1 MTILYEVDLAIDLSI
16 AETHARW
23 LDAHV
28 REMLGFAGFLE
39 AEILDRLDPGADP
52 GTVARRVRYRLTDRA
67 ALDAYLRDHAP
78 RMRAEGVALFGDRVR
93 ASRQILV
100 VAARY

>member
-1 MTILYEVDLAIDLSI
+1 MTILYEVDLVIDSDI
-16 AETHARW
+16 AAVHARW

-39 AEILDRLDPGADP
+39 AEILDRKDPQAGS
-52 GTVARRVRYRLTDRA
+52 GTVARCVRYRLADQA

-78 RMRAEGVALFGDRVR
+78 RMRAEGIARFGDRVR
-93 ASRQILV
+93 ASRRIL
-100 VAARY
+100 ASEARY

>member
-1 MTILYEVDLAIDLSI
+1 MTIIYEVDLAIDVDI
-16 AETHARW
+16 AEAHARW

-39 AEILDRLDPGADP
+39 AEILDRRDPPAESGW
-52 GTVARRVRYRLTDRA
+52 VARCVRYRLADHA
-67 ALDAYLRDHAP
+67 SLDAYLRDHAP
-78 RMRAEGVALFGDRVR
+78 RMRAEGIARFGEQVR
-93 ASRQILV
+93 ASRRILA

>member
-1 MTILYEVDLAIDLSI
+1 MTIIYEVELAIASDI
-16 AETHARW
+16 AEAHARW

-39 AEILDRLDPGADP
+39 AEILERLDPPADP
-52 GTVARRVRYRLTDRA
+52 GWVARCVRYRLIDRA

-78 RMRAEGVALFGDRVR
+78 RMRAEGVARFGDRVH
-93 ASRQILV
+93 ASRRILAN
-100 VAARY
+100 AARR

>member
-1 MTILYEVDLAIDLSI
+1 MTILYEVDLVIASGI
-16 AETHARW
+16 AEAHARW

-39 AEILDRLDPGADP
+39 AEILDRHDPPAEP
-52 GTVARRVRYRLTDRA
+52 GTVARSVRYRLADRA

-78 RMRAEGVALFGDRVR
+78 RMRAEGIARFGDQVR
-93 ASRQILV
+93 AARRILAS
-100 VAARY
+100 AARY